1 MVLTGTCQ
9 IMRSFCFDL
18 DCCYTRM
25 RGEENG
31 LCLFLPV
38 GLKEANSLVDPHLER
53 LQGVSFLKWP
63 VGSHHTLSNQ

>member
-53 LQGVSFLKWP
+53 L
-63 VGSHHTLSNQ
+63 